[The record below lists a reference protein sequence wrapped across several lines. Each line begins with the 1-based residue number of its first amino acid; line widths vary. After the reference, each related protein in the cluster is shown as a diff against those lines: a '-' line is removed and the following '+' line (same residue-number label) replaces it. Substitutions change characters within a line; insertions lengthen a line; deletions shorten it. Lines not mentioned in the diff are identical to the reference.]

1 MTKED
6 GQQKGFYDTTLGK
19 WILRQFM
26 FSPAAVGRRYL
37 NNLGLDWRA
46 LQGGRVLDMGA
57 CTAGFAK
64 EAKKHGV
71 EVVSMDRDD
80 KALESFARGRRRERG
95 VPFAHA
101 DLFHL
106 PFSDHS
112 FDWVISNAVVHWA
125 VENPHQMRRMFDEVR
140 RVATHR
146 GEFRFTA
153 GHYGNLEFWA
163 HEYPSRPTR
172 KLLREVMVTD
182 VAMGMTAGIEQS
194 VAPIKIMHH
203 EVLRVEP
210 RAKMIAV
217 ADVRHGGYDPIFWSV
232 RYARR

>member
-1 MTKED
+1 MAKEEKQPRD
-6 GQQKGFYDTTLGK
+6 FYDTTLGK

-26 FSPAAVGRRYL
+26 FSPRAVGQRYL
-37 NNLGLDWRA
+37 NNLGLDWNA
-46 LQGGRVLDMGA
+46 LQGGRVLDIGA

-64 EAKKHGV
+64 DARRHGV

-80 KALESFARGRRRERG
+80 KALQSFARGRRRERG

-106 PFSDHS
+106 PFPNNS
-112 FDWVISNAVVHWA
+112 FDWILSNAVVHWA
-125 VENPHQMRRMFDEVR
+125 VENPHHMRDMFREVR
-140 RVATHR
+140 RVVNPR

-153 GHYGNLEFWA
+153 GHYANLAAWA
-163 HEYPSRPTR
+163 HEYPSRPSR
-172 KLLREVMVTD
+172 GLLREVMTTD
-182 VAMGMTAGIEQS
+182 IAMNMSVGIAES

-210 RAKMIAV
+210 NAKMIAV
-217 ADVRHGGYDPIFWSV
+217 VDVRHRTYDPIFWSV
-232 RYARR
+232 RYSRR

>member
-1 MTKED
+1 MAKED
-6 GQQKGFYDTTLGK
+6 QPKDFYETGLGR

-26 FSPAAVGRRYL
+26 FNPRAVSQRYL
-37 NNLGLDWRA
+37 SNLGLDWGA
-46 LQGGRVLDMGA
+46 LQGSRVLDIGA

-80 KALESFARGRRRERG
+80 RALDSFARGRKRERG

-101 DLFHL
+101 DMFHL
-106 PFSDHS
+106 PFHNDS
-112 FDWVISNAVVHWA
+112 FDWVLSNAVVHWA
-125 VENPHQMRRMFDEVR
+125 VENPHQMRDMFREVR
-140 RVATHR
+140 RVASRR

-153 GHYGNLEFWA
+153 GHYANLAAWA
-163 HEYPSRPTR
+163 HEYPSRPDR
-172 KLLREVMVTD
+172 RLLQEVMATD
-182 VAMGMTAGIEQS
+182 VAMNMTVGIQHS

-210 RAKMIAV
+210 NAKMIAV
-217 ADVRHGGYDPIFWSV
+217 ADVRHRTYDPIFWSV
-232 RYARR
+232 KYSRR

>member
-1 MTKED
+1 MAKEENQPRD
-6 GQQKGFYDTTLGK
+6 FYETTIGK

-26 FSPAAVGRRYL
+26 FSPRAVGQRYL
-37 NNLGLDWRA
+37 GNLGLDWDA
-46 LQGGRVLDMGA
+46 LRGGRVLDIGA

-80 KALESFARGRRRERG
+80 KALKSFARGRRREKG

-101 DLFHL
+101 DMFHL
-106 PFSDHS
+106 PFHNNS
-112 FDWVISNAVVHWA
+112 FDWVLSNAVVHWA
-125 VENPHQMRRMFDEVR
+125 VENRHQMQNMFDEVR
-140 RVATHR
+140 RVASRH

-153 GHYGNLEFWA
+153 GHYANLAAWA
-163 HEYPSRPTR
+163 HEYPSRPSR
-172 KLLREVMVTD
+172 GLLREVIATD
-182 VAMGMTAGIEQS
+182 VAMNMSVGIEDS
-194 VAPIKIMHH
+194 VAPIKIMHQ

-217 ADVRHGGYDPIFWSV
+217 VDVRHRSYDPIFWSV
-232 RYARR
+232 KYSRR